1 MLHCLMRVRQFL
13 VASILKKGLY
23 QAQAITAFLQSS
35 KQAYAQHNPSA
46 NLDNI
51 EADQIIQDIRADLGL

>member
-23 QAQAITAFLQSS
+23 QTQAITVFLQSS
-35 KQAYAQHNPSA
+35 KQAYAQHNSSA